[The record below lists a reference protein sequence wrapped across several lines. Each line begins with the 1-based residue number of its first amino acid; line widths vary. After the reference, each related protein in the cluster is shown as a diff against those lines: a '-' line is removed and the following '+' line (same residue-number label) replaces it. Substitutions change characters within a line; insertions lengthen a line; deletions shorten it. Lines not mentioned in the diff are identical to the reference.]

1 MLSDVI
7 IINQKFLKADGFRA
21 QTSGD
26 GDGRT
31 GIYGID

>member
-1 MLSDVI
+1 MLLDII
-7 IINQKFLKADGFRA
+7 IINQKFLKVDGFRV